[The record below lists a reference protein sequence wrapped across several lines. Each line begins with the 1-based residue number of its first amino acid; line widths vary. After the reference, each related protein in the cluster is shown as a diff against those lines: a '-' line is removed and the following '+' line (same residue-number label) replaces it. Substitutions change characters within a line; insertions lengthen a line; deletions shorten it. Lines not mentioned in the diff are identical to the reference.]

1 MSPTNNDT
9 VEFDSLDRDALGM
22 FRPQKPKVQIEF
34 GAVSDI
40 GKVRKVNQDH
50 YMVIR
55 RSRARSILMTNLPPG
70 EATYSQDDAFVMVV
84 ADGMGGQAFGEI
96 ASRLAL
102 RSAWDQASE
111 AACWVMKL
119 DEGSKEEVRQRAEDG
134 VKKLNETL
142 LEYAKSN
149 PEFAGMGTTLTCA
162 YSMGRDL
169 VVIHVG
175 DSRAYCLR
183 GRAIC
188 QITQDHT
195 LAQDL
200 IASGMAPESTVAFR
214 HLLTNC
220 LGAGSDDV
228 TAEVNFL
235 KLQDGDRLLLCTDG
249 LSDLVQDEEIADIAR
264 LEPDPQKACQ
274 TLVDLALS
282 RGGKDN
288 ITVLLARY
296 EIPSQADIDTTEW
309 EINRD
314 ELRP

>member
-1 MSPTNNDT
+1 MPRTNNDT
-9 VEFDSLDRDALGM
+9 VEFEPRDGDAFSM
-22 FRPQKPKVQIEF
+22 FRPQLPSVRIEF
-34 GAVSDI
+34 GAVSDV
-40 GKVRKVNQDH
+40 GKVRQVNQDH

-55 RSRARSILMTNLPPG
+55 RSRARSILMTNLPAEGLP
-70 EATYSQDDAFVMVV
+70 YSQDDAFVMVV

-102 RSAWDQASE
+102 RTAWDHASE
-111 AACWVMKL
+111 AVCWVMKL
-119 DEGSKEEVRQRAEDG
+119 DKGSREEVRARAEAC
-134 VKKLNETL
+134 VRQLNETL
-142 LEYAKSN
+142 LEQARLN

-162 YSMGRDL
+162 YSMGHDL

-183 GRAIC
+183 GQEIR

-200 IASGMAPESTVAFR
+200 IESGMAPESTVAFR

-235 KLQDGDRLLLCTDG
+235 SLQDGDRLLLCTDG
-249 LSDLVQDEEIADIAR
+249 LSDLVQDEEIADIVC
-264 LEPDPQKACQ
+264 LGQDPQVACQ

-288 ITVLLARY
+288 ITVLLARF
-296 EIPSQADIDTTEW
+296 EIPSQADIDTAEW
-309 EINRD
+309 EIKSGD
-314 ELRP
+314 LRE